1 MEDKK
6 DIWACVGI
14 TLGGIILLISILT
27 FNSHAKRLNDLERE
41 VNYVEIM
48 INSHTRTLD
57 SLTNGPDTSFFL
69 KSPKD
74 GLMDALLYL
83 EIPHPKIVYAQAILE
98 TGWFTSKGCTKDNN
112 LFGLYKGKHHKKYT
126 HWKESVRDYKKFIS
140 SKYIPPEDY
149 YMFLK
154 RINYAEDPNYNAKLK
169 QIYKKVF

>member
-27 FNSHAKRLNDLERE
+27 FNSHDERLNNLERE

-112 LFGLYKGKHHKKYT
+112 LFGIYKNGHHEDYD

-140 SKYIPPEDY
+140 SKYKPNEDY

-154 RINYAEDPNYNAKLK
+154 RINYAEDPNYNSKLK

>member
-1 MEDKK
+1 MEEKK
-6 DIWACVGI
+6 DIWAYVGI
-14 TLGGIILLISILT
+14 TFGAILLVIFVLNSISYG
-27 FNSHAKRLNDLERE
+27 NRLDNLERE

-48 INSHTRTLD
+48 LNSHTRTLD
-57 SLTNGPDTSFFL
+57 SLTGGPDTSFFL

-83 EIPHPKIVYAQAILE
+83 EIPHPKIVYTQAILE
-98 TGWFTSKGCTKDNN
+98 TGWFTSKGCSKDNN

-126 HWKESVRDYKKFIS
+126 HWKESVRAYKKNIS
-140 SKYIPPEDY
+140 SKYKPNEDY

-154 RINYAEDPNYNAKLK
+154 RIHYAEDPNYIAKLK

>member
-1 MEDKK
+1 MDEKK
-6 DIWACVGI
+6 DIWTYAGI
-14 TLGGIILLISILT
+14 TFGGIFLIIFILT
-27 FNSHAKRLNDLERE
+27 SISFNNRLNDLERE
-41 VNYVEIM
+41 INYTEII

-69 KSPKD
+69 ESPKD

-112 LFGLYKGKHHKKYT
+112 LFGLYKGKHHKKYD

-140 SKYIPPEDY
+140 SKYKPNEDY

-154 RINYAEDPNYNAKLK
+154 RINYAEDPNYNSKLK

>member
-1 MEDKK
+1 MDEKK
-6 DIWACVGI
+6 DIWTYAGI
-14 TLGGIILLISILT
+14 TFGGIFLIIFILT
-27 FNSHAKRLNDLERE
+27 SISFNNRLNDLERE
-41 VNYVEIM
+41 INYTEI
-48 INSHTRTLD
+48 ILDSHTRTLD
-57 SLTNGPDTSFFL
+57 SLTGGPDTSFFL

-83 EIPHPKIVYAQAILE
+83 EIPHPKIVYVQAILE

-112 LFGLYKGKHHKKYT
+112 LFGLYKGKHHKKYD

-140 SKYIPPEDY
+140 SKYKPNEDY

-154 RINYAEDPNYNAKLK
+154 RINYAEDPNYNSKLK

>member
-1 MEDKK
+1 MEEKK
-6 DIWACVGI
+6 GIWAYVGI
-14 TLGGIILLISILT
+14 TLGGILLIIFELTSIS
-27 FNSHAKRLNDLERE
+27 NNKRLDNLEKE
-41 VNYVEIM
+41 VNYVEI
-48 INSHTRTLD
+48 ILDSHTRTLD
-57 SLTNGPDTSFFL
+57 SLTDSPDTSFFL

-112 LFGLYKGKHHKKYT
+112 LFGLYKGKHHKKYDT
-126 HWKESVRDYKKFIS
+126 WKESVRDYKKFIS
-140 SKYIPPEDY
+140 SKYKPNEDY

-154 RINYAEDPNYNAKLK
+154 RINYAEDPNYNSKIK